1 MNIDWSRA
9 PEGATHWVAD
19 SRCYSTD
26 GIQYY
31 KLSPG
36 QRYQFFNP
44 SGEWVDGGSSKER
57 PFSPCFAIP
66 EKDALNVDTAWTGE
80 GLPPV
85 GTVCAVLN
93 SALGS
98 PTWERCTI
106 LYSGKHRVMYD
117 SESCEERVAFIEDLK
132 FRPARTPEQSAAE
145 EREKA
150 VQQMVGFIRERRM
163 TVSTPE
169 NPKQEATL
177 AAEALY
183 DAGYRKLEIVDGEA

>member
-1 MNIDWSRA
+1 MEIDWSKA
-9 PEGATHWVAD
+9 PEGATGAMVANFD
-19 SRCYSTD
+19 SRD
-26 GIQYY
+26 
-31 KLSPG
+31 
-36 QRYQFFNP
+36 
-44 SGEWVDGGSSKER
+44 EGGSTWIGKVEFIPCGSEDRELYTEGPQAWTYYER
-57 PFSPCFAIP
+57 P
-66 EKDALNVDTAWTGE
+66 VAWIGE

-93 SALGS
+93 SDLGS

-106 LYSGKHRVMYD
+106 LYSGKHRVIYD

-132 FRPARTPEQSAAE
+132 FRPARTPEQIEAE

-150 VQQMVGFIRERRM
+150 VQHMVGFIRERRM

-183 DAGYRKLEIVDGEA
+183 DAGYRKFEIVDGEA